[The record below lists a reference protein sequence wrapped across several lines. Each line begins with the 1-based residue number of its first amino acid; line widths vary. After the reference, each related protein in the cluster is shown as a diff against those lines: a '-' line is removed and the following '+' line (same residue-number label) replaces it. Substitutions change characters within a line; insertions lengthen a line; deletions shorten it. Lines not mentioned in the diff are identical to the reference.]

1 MMKSVLLVVFL
12 VALTAVQILAS
23 SDTMWGAVLSNFGEP
38 GDVVSFSK
46 TLPKPVPSDSQVL
59 VKMEASPMHPSD
71 FLFIRGLYKPD
82 KDTFPQVPGAEG
94 AGVIEAIGEG
104 VTEFKVGDRVCFWHS
119 YNGGPESGS
128 WAEYA
133 AVGQEH
139 LVHVPEGLGAAEASQ
154 LVLNP
159 LTMIGIMEQ
168 FGDVQPGEWVI
179 QNAANSACG
188 KFLVQY
194 LKLKGIKTINV
205 VRHSVSGEIL
215 KELGADVVVAEDAGD
230 DLTAAVQAA
239 TGGQGVKYAIDCV
252 WGGGA
257 APALIDTLAPGG
269 KMVNFGVLA
278 GPAAEVNVVPLLFG
292 MRSVQGFFVGGW
304 LAGVDPA
311 VVESHLDQVG
321 AWLKDGS
328 ISLPVE
334 AFGLEGTMEAMA
346 HAEGPKKAQKTLLV
360 PERVERDE
368 L

>member
-1 MMKSVLLVVFL
+1 MKPALFMIVLAALVSTRTVS
-12 VALTAVQILAS
+12 S
-23 SDTMWGAVLSNFGEP
+23 SDTMFGAVLSSFGEP
-38 GDVVSFSK
+38 GNVVSFST
-46 TLPKPVPSDSQVL
+46 TLPKPVPLESQVL
-59 VKMEASPMHPSD
+59 VKIEASPMHPSD
-71 FLFIRGLYKPD
+71 FLFIRGLYRPD
-82 KDTFPQVPGAEG
+82 MDSFPQVPGAEG
-94 AGVIEAIGEG
+94 TGVIEAVGEG
-104 VTEFKVGDRVCFWHS
+104 VTGFKVGDRVCFWHS
-119 YNGGPESGS
+119 YTGGPGSGS

-139 LVHVPEGLGAAEASQ
+139 LVRVPEGLGAAEASQ

-194 LKLKGIKTINV
+194 LKMKGIKTINV
-205 VRHSVSGEIL
+205 VRHAASGEIL

-292 MRSVQGFFVGGW
+292 MRSVQGFNINAWRAGADEEAVAGH
-304 LAGVDPA
+304 LA
-311 VVESHLDQVG
+311 QVS

-328 ISLPVE
+328 ISLPAE
-334 AFGLEGTMEAMA
+334 SFGLESTAHAMA
-346 HAEGPKKAQKTLLV
+346 HAEGPKKAHKTLLV
-360 PERVERDE
+360 PGRSHDE

>member
-1 MMKSVLLVVFL
+1 MKPALFMIVLAALVSTRTVS
-12 VALTAVQILAS
+12 S
-23 SDTMWGAVLSNFGEP
+23 SDTMFGAVLSSFGEP
-38 GDVVSFSK
+38 GNVVSFST
-46 TLPKPVPSDSQVL
+46 TLPKPVPLESQVL
-59 VKMEASPMHPSD
+59 VKIEASPMHPSD
-71 FLFIRGLYKPD
+71 FLFIRGLYRPD
-82 KDTFPQVPGAEG
+82 MDSFPQVPGAEG
-94 AGVIEAIGEG
+94 TGVIEAVGEG
-104 VTEFKVGDRVCFWHS
+104 VTGFKVGDRVCFWHS
-119 YNGGPESGS
+119 YTGGPGSGS

-194 LKLKGIKTINV
+194 LKMKGIKTINV
-205 VRHSVSGEIL
+205 VRHAASGEIL

-292 MRSVQGFFVGGW
+292 MRSVQGFNINAWRAGADEEAVAGH
-304 LAGVDPA
+304 LA
-311 VVESHLDQVG
+311 QVS

-328 ISLPVE
+328 ISLPAE
-334 AFGLEGTMEAMA
+334 SFGLESTAHAMA
-346 HAEGPKKAQKTLLV
+346 HAEGPKKAHKTLLV
-360 PERVERDE
+360 PGRSHDE

>member
-1 MMKSVLLVVFL
+1 MIVLAALVSTRTVS
-12 VALTAVQILAS
+12 S
-23 SDTMWGAVLSNFGEP
+23 SDTMFGAVLSSFGEP
-38 GDVVSFSK
+38 GNVVSFST
-46 TLPKPVPSDSQVL
+46 TLPKPVPLESQVL
-59 VKMEASPMHPSD
+59 VKIEASPMHPSD
-71 FLFIRGLYKPD
+71 FLFIRGLYRPD
-82 KDTFPQVPGAEG
+82 MDSFPQVPGAEG
-94 AGVIEAIGEG
+94 TGVIEAVGEG
-104 VTEFKVGDRVCFWHS
+104 VTGFKVGDRVCFWHS
-119 YNGGPESGS
+119 YTGGPGSGS

-139 LVHVPEGLGAAEASQ
+139 LVRVPEGLGAAEASQ

-194 LKLKGIKTINV
+194 LKMKGIKTINV
-205 VRHSVSGEIL
+205 VRHAASGEIL

-292 MRSVQGFFVGGW
+292 MRSVQGFNINAWRAGADEEAVAGH
-304 LAGVDPA
+304 LA
-311 VVESHLDQVG
+311 QVS

-334 AFGLEGTMEAMA
+334 SFGLESTAHAMA
-346 HAEGPKKAQKTLLV
+346 HAEGPKKAHKTLLV
-360 PERVERDE
+360 PGRSHDE

>member
-1 MMKSVLLVVFL
+1 MKPALFMIVLAALVSTRTVS
-12 VALTAVQILAS
+12 S
-23 SDTMWGAVLSNFGEP
+23 SDTMFGAVLSSFGEP
-38 GDVVSFSK
+38 GNVVSFST
-46 TLPKPVPSDSQVL
+46 TLPKPVPLESQVL
-59 VKMEASPMHPSD
+59 VKIEASPMHPSD
-71 FLFIRGLYKPD
+71 FLFIRGLYRPD
-82 KDTFPQVPGAEG
+82 MDSFPQVPGAEG
-94 AGVIEAIGEG
+94 TGVIEAVGEG
-104 VTEFKVGDRVCFWHS
+104 VTGFKVGDRVCFWHS
-119 YNGGPESGS
+119 YTGGPGSGS

-139 LVHVPEGLGAAEASQ
+139 LVRVPEGLGAAEASQ

-194 LKLKGIKTINV
+194 LKMKGIKTINV
-205 VRHSVSGEIL
+205 VRHAASGEIL
-215 KELGADVVVAEDAGD
+215 KDLGADVVVAEDAGD

-278 GPAAEVNVVPLLFG
+278 GPAAEVNAVPLLFG
-292 MRSVQGFFVGGW
+292 MRSVQGFNVNAWRAAADEEAVAGH
-304 LAGVDPA
+304 LA
-311 VVESHLDQVG
+311 QVS

-334 AFGLEGTMEAMA
+334 SFGLESTAHAMA
-346 HAEGPKKAQKTLLV
+346 HAEGPKKAHKTLLV
-360 PERVERDE
+360 PGRSHDE

>member
-1 MMKSVLLVVFL
+1 MKPALFMIVLAALVSTRTVS
-12 VALTAVQILAS
+12 S
-23 SDTMWGAVLSNFGEP
+23 SDTMFGAVLSSFGEP
-38 GDVVSFSK
+38 GNVVSFST
-46 TLPKPVPSDSQVL
+46 TLPKPVPLESQVL
-59 VKMEASPMHPSD
+59 VKIEASPMHPSD
-71 FLFIRGLYKPD
+71 FLFIRGLYRPD
-82 KDTFPQVPGAEG
+82 MDSFPQVPGAEG
-94 AGVIEAIGEG
+94 TGVIEAVGEG
-104 VTEFKVGDRVCFWHS
+104 VTGFKVGDRVCFWHS
-119 YNGGPESGS
+119 YTGGPGSGS

-139 LVHVPEGLGAAEASQ
+139 LVRVPEGLGAAEASQ

-194 LKLKGIKTINV
+194 LKMKGIKTINV
-205 VRHSVSGEIL
+205 VRHAASGEIL

-292 MRSVQGFFVGGW
+292 MRSVQGFNINAWRAGADEEAVAGH
-304 LAGVDPA
+304 LA
-311 VVESHLDQVG
+311 QVS

-334 AFGLEGTMEAMA
+334 SFGLESTAHAMA
-346 HAEGPKKAQKTLLV
+346 HAEGPKKAHKTLLV
-360 PERVERDE
+360 PGRSHDE